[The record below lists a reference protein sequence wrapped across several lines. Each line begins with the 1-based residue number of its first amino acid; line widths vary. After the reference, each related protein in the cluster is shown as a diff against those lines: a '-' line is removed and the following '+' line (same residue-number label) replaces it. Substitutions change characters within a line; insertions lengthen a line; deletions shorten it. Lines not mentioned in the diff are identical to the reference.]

1 MRTSDSIGEV
11 GGALAAAQGEMSA
24 AKRDGKNSHYGNRY
38 TTLDSLLDAAKP
50 ALSKHGISVIQAS
63 GAEGVD
69 HKDADI
75 IGAVTTRL
83 VHKSGE
89 WIESTLRVPLA
100 DRLTYQEVGKALT
113 YLRRYSLAGLV
124 GIAGEVDDD
133 GETDLNARQRTAT
146 AGAGKGSAAPKRA
159 RQGAA
164 KPELDAGGGAS
175 PPPPPAGDR
184 VVDVLIKRVNS
195 GVSKRGTQWAIGV
208 FQTQD
213 GEELRCGTFSKTWVD
228 CLINE
233 QRNTDRVWQLTLS
246 PPKKDGD
253 AWEIQALK
261 WVTESGEL
269 VDPDMADCPF

>member
-146 AGAGKGSAAPKRA
+146 AGGSKAAPPKRA
-159 RQGAA
+159 RQGTA
-164 KPELDAGGGAS
+164 KPELDAGEGAPS
-175 PPPPPAGDR
+175 PAPPAGDR
-184 VVDVLIKRVNS
+184 VEELLLKRVNS
-195 GVSKRGTQWAIGV
+195 GVSKRGTQWAIGT
-208 FQTQD
+208 FLTRG

-233 QRNTDRVWQLTLS
+233 QRNDTRVWQLTLA

-253 AWEIQALK
+253 AWQIETLK
-261 WVTESGEL
+261 WVTEGGEL
-269 VDPDMADCPF
+269 VDPDMQDVPF

>member
-146 AGAGKGSAAPKRA
+146 AGGSKAAPPKRA
-159 RQGAA
+159 RQGTA
-164 KPELDAGGGAS
+164 KPELDAGEGAPS
-175 PPPPPAGDR
+175 PAPPAGDR

-195 GVSKRGTQWAIGV
+195 GVSKRGTQWAIGT
-208 FQTQD
+208 FLTRE
-213 GEELRCGTFSKTWVD
+213 GEELRCGTYSKTWVD
-228 CLINE
+228 TLINE
-233 QRNTDRVWQLTLS
+233 QRNDTRVWQLTLA
-246 PPKKDGD
+246 PPKKEGD
-253 AWEIQALK
+253 PWQIEGLK
-261 WVTESGEL
+261 WVTEGGEL
-269 VDPDMADCPF
+269 IDPDMADVPF

>member
-1 MRTSDSIGEV
+1 MTLFQ
-11 GGALAAAQGEMSA
+11 ALAKAQ
-24 AKRDGKNSHYGNRY
+24 AKFPPIEFDQEAELGQGRRY
-38 TTLDSLLDAAKP
+38 RYASLHAVLRAVKP
-50 ALSKHGISVIQAS
+50 ALNELGIFVSQACTELVIDGHLVVRCVTRLYLGDQVLEEVGEKRAPDATIHKHGSAQ
-63 GAEGVD
+63 
-69 HKDADI
+69 
-75 IGAVTTRL
+75 
-83 VHKSGE
+83 
-89 WIESTLRVPLA
+89 
-100 DRLTYQEVGKALT
+100 T
-113 YLRRYSLAGLV
+113 YLKRYQLCNMLGVV
-124 GIAGEVDDD
+124 GQEDDD
-133 GETDLNARQRTAT
+133 GHAAQPKPT
-146 AGAGKGSAAPKRA
+146 AGGSKAAPPKRP

-164 KPELDAGGGAS
+164 TVEPEAGEGAPSSAS
-175 PPPPPAGDR
+175 PAGER

-253 AWEIQALK
+253 AWQIEGLK